1 MDAVLKKIHYNSEVF
16 SKIFEDFKNFFV
28 RTNHGTFYAIF
39 GKMAKDFPEAKLIC
53 EEMTTDKLKEWFKEL
68 KNKPEIHLEDFHQ
81 VAAII
86 EYGFPQEEEEE
97 FYKWV
102 NPIPCRLYIF
112 TKRLDHRI
120 LYIFDKWL

>member
-16 SKIFEDFKNFFV
+16 SKIVEDCKTFFV
-28 RTNHGTFYAIF
+28 RTKPGTFYAIL

-53 EEMTTDKLKEWFKEL
+53 EEMTTDKLKEGIKEL
-68 KNKPEIHLEDFHQ
+68 ENKPEIYLEDFHQ
-81 VAAII
+81 VAAIL
-86 EYGFPQEEEEE
+86 ECGHPLEEEE
-97 FYKWV
+97 FYKWL